1 MLEADFLSV
10 HQLFGGPVQFKIP
23 VYQRHYVWNKEEQWK
38 PLWQDIKDKIAV
50 NAKIE
55 IASDLHRHFT
65 GAIVIRHLPRRIG
78 AVPQYEII
86 DGQQR
91 LTTFQIILCAI
102 ADVCHEAKL
111 EDNQEQAEEYIQNRG
126 LLKDRHNPNRLRTPD
141 EAYKVIPTRA
151 DRDSFKALIDAN
163 VNRSQGTIRAAYDFF
178 KREVRAY
185 MRMGDPRDQMT
196 LLVETLIHSFGVA
209 QILITSR
216 ADSEKI
222 FESINARGRTINE
235 FDHLR
240 NNIFLKARVSAE
252 DNTTAEDQVLILYN
266 NHWQH
271 FEDRYWTKRLG
282 PDAEEMLL
290 SERFIQH
297 FLMAK
302 LGKSSIVHRDLFR
315 VYEREYRAGLPRTEG
330 VDYEFRELEKYS
342 KIYRIILDCE
352 YDPETCGE
360 FYSKQRMKLL
370 AQRMEFYKSLN
381 ITNLFPFV
389 LYIINELKISYNEL
403 DKIFDILESYTIR
416 RLLASSQGVRNYNN
430 IFAAAIRHFG
440 KTELGSTPL
449 LDYLS
454 GLQQGDRCPNNE
466 AVHSALAHCGGTRI
480 SALLTRYILYRIE
493 LVKAASYD
501 TVKGPLRFGDH
512 LTLEHVMP
520 IKWQQHW
527 PLPSPQNSRLAEG
540 RDSAKQS
547 IGNLTLLTKV
557 VNGDLGNLSFDDK
570 REPLLKH
577 SDIKITQE
585 IVFEGVN
592 TLQERKRWDVM
603 EIRAREKE
611 LSRCVREEIW
621 PFMPVHS
628 GELKNWHPNFR
639 TGFIIEA
646 GGQEIPVE
654 ASEFKP
660 SDIVSLRGGTK
671 VKFEKVPTKDGFK
684 AINVVRAENE

>member
-1 MLEADFLSV
+1 MLEAEFLSV
-10 HQLFGGPVQFKIP
+10 HRLFSGPVQFVIP
-23 VYQRHYVWNKEEQWK
+23 VYQRHYVWNEEEQWK

-55 IASDLHRHFT
+55 MASDLHRHFT
-65 GAIVIRHLPRRIG
+65 GAIVIRHRPRKIG

-102 ADVCHEAKL
+102 ADVCYTEKL
-111 EDNQEQAEEYIQNRG
+111 KDNQDKAEEYLRNGG
-126 LLKDRHNPNRLRTPD
+126 LLHDRHDPNRLRNPD
-141 EAYKVIPTRA
+141 EAYKVIPTKA
-151 DRDSFKALIDAN
+151 DRDSFKALIDGN
-163 VNRSQGTIRAAYDFF
+163 VDRCQDTIRDAYIFF
-178 KREVRAY
+178 KKEISAY
-185 MRMGDPRDQMT
+185 MSMGDSRLQMI
-196 LLVETLIHSFGVA
+196 LLIESILHSFGVA
-209 QILITSR
+209 QILITTR
-216 ADSEKI
+216 ADSERI

-240 NNIFLKARVSAE
+240 NNIFLKARVRAE
-252 DNTTAEDQVLILYN
+252 DNTSAEDQVLYLYD

-282 PDAEEMLL
+282 PDDEEMLL
-290 SERFIQH
+290 SERFVKH

-302 LGKSSIVHRDLFR
+302 LGKRSIAHRDIFS
-315 VYEREYRAGLPRTEG
+315 VYEREYRASLPKSQG
-330 VDYEFRELEKYS
+330 VDFEFRELEKYS
-342 KIYRIILDCE
+342 KVYRVILDCK
-352 YDPETCGE
+352 YDTETCRE
-360 FYSKQRMKLL
+360 FHSTQRMKFL
-370 AQRMEFYKSLN
+370 AQRMEFYKALN
-381 ITNLFPFV
+381 ITGLYPFV
-389 LYIINELKISYNEL
+389 LYMINELNIPYNDL
-403 DKIFDILESYTIR
+403 GKIFDILESYTIR
-416 RLLASSQGVRNYNN
+416 RLLAINQGVRSYNVV
-430 IFAAAIRHFG
+430 FAEAISRFG
-440 KTELGSTPL
+440 KTQLSPTAL

-466 AVHSALAHCGGTRI
+466 VAQSALAYCGGTRI

-493 LVKAASYD
+493 LFKASSYD
-501 TVKGPLRFGDH
+501 TVKGPLRFGGH

-520 IKWQQHW
+520 IKWERYW
-527 PLPSPQNSRLAEG
+527 PLPDPQNSRLVEE
-540 RDSAKQS
+540 RNRAKQS

-592 TLQERKRWDVM
+592 PLRERARWDVR

-611 LSRCVREEIW
+611 LSKCVCEEIW
-621 PFMPVHS
+621 PFMPVYS
-628 GELKNWHPNFR
+628 GELKNWHPRFDH
-639 TGFIIEA
+639 GFIIDA
-646 GGQEIPVE
+646 RGQEIPVE

-660 SDIVSLRGGTK
+660 SDIAALRKGTK
-671 VKFEKVPTKDGFK
+671 VKYERVPTEDGSFK
-684 AINVVRAENE
+684 AANVVRA